1 MSFWKHPQKKG
12 EADHKPYGTLIRGAP
27 FFGTLA
33 HRTRIANCADS
44 EIHGIDAMAM
54 QIMMNP
60 LPGAS
65 SSLKGQRFWVLVLW
79 SPDLNHAHTCK
90 CKCAQ
95 FEFPSIEVAYVQKL
109 RCHHIN
115 IPFGSGRCQCDL
127 STSYSPYSPDP
138 GFPNFGTVA
147 YASRSRRLAV
157 AEII

>member
-1 MSFWKHPQKKG
+1 MLISVKFVFFGNLCFCCFEWILVEVCVGLWMIAHVFLEASPEKG

-65 SSLKGQRFWVLVLW
+65 SSLKGQRFWVLVL
-79 SPDLNHAHTCK
+79 
-90 CKCAQ
+90 
-95 FEFPSIEVAYVQKL
+95 
-109 RCHHIN
+109 
-115 IPFGSGRCQCDL
+115 
-127 STSYSPYSPDP
+127 
-138 GFPNFGTVA
+138 
-147 YASRSRRLAV
+147 
-157 AEII
+157 